1 MRTNLRLNP
10 VVICDVLLSEIPTIY
25 NQLQIN
31 DMMRRERRERLV
43 SNLLLFCILLGGE
56 FYQFVCNLPLILR
69 SIISRSSFSPFTPP
83 HLKSLVQTGLTRL
96 LMFLDLMALNVV
108 NLVEY
113 HLILQPALL
122 LLSAL
127 GDVVRLEAV
136 RERLSQFSA
145 DGEEEEEEEET
156 KTVSEVLED
165 LIQKVVESPEVV
177 REHEDNKL
185 EQSVSGPS
193 HESGYLS
200 EIDMAE

>member
-1 MRTNLRLNP
+1 MTSCS
-10 VVICDVLLSEIPTIY
+10 VKYQQPTIY

-127 GDVVRLEAV
+127 GDEVRLEAV

-145 DGEEEEEEEET
+145 DGEEEEEGET
-156 KTVSEVLED
+156 ETVREVLED
-165 LIQKVVESPEVV
+165 LIQKVVESQEVV

>member
-96 LMFLDLMALNVV
+96 LMVLDLMALNVV

-127 GDVVRLEAV
+127 GDEVRLEAV

-145 DGEEEEEEEET
+145 DGEEEEEEET

-165 LIQKVVESPEVV
+165 LIQKVVESQEVV
-177 REHEDNKL
+177 RKHEDNKL

>member
-10 VVICDVLLSEIPTIY
+10 VVIYDVLLSEIPTIY

-96 LMFLDLMALNVV
+96 LMVLDLMALNVV

-127 GDVVRLEAV
+127 GDEVRLEAV

-145 DGEEEEEEEET
+145 DGEEEEE
-156 KTVSEVLED
+156 
-165 LIQKVVESPEVV
+165 QKVVESQEVV

>member
-1 MRTNLRLNP
+1 
-10 VVICDVLLSEIPTIY
+10 
-25 NQLQIN
+25 
-31 DMMRRERRERLV
+31 MMRRERRERLV

-96 LMFLDLMALNVV
+96 LMVLDLMALNVV

-127 GDVVRLEAV
+127 GDEVRLEAV

-145 DGEEEEEEEET
+145 DGEEEETET
-156 KTVSEVLED
+156 VTEVLED
-165 LIQKVVESPEVV
+165 LIQKVVESQEVV

>member
-1 MRTNLRLNP
+1 
-10 VVICDVLLSEIPTIY
+10 
-25 NQLQIN
+25 
-31 DMMRRERRERLV
+31 MMRRERRERLV

-96 LMFLDLMALNVV
+96 LMVLDLMALNVV

-127 GDVVRLEAV
+127 GDEVRLEAV

-145 DGEEEEEEEET
+145 DGEEEEEEET

-165 LIQKVVESPEVV
+165 LIQKVVESQEVV

>member
-1 MRTNLRLNP
+1 
-10 VVICDVLLSEIPTIY
+10 
-25 NQLQIN
+25 
-31 DMMRRERRERLV
+31 MMRRERRERLV

-96 LMFLDLMALNVV
+96 LMFLDMMALNVV

-127 GDVVRLEAV
+127 GDEVRLEAV

-145 DGEEEEEEEET
+145 DGEEEETET
-156 KTVSEVLED
+156 VTEVLED
-165 LIQKVVESPEVV
+165 LIQKVVESQEVV

>member
-1 MRTNLRLNP
+1 MTSCS
-10 VVICDVLLSEIPTIY
+10 VKYQQPTIY

-96 LMFLDLMALNVV
+96 LMVLDLMALNVV

-127 GDVVRLEAV
+127 GDEVRLEAV

-145 DGEEEEEEEET
+145 DGEEEEEEET

-165 LIQKVVESPEVV
+165 LIQKVVESQEVV
-177 REHEDNKL
+177 RKHEDNKL

>member
-127 GDVVRLEAV
+127 GDEVRLEAV

-145 DGEEEEEEEET
+145 DGEEEEET

-165 LIQKVVESPEVV
+165 LIQKVVESQEVV